1 MTENNIVSRANW
13 LEARRAFL
21 TEEKA
26 FTKQRDALSAKR
38 RNLPWVK
45 VDKDYAFETK
55 AGDKT
60 LGELFEGRSQLVMYH
75 FMLGPD
81 WKQGCKSCSFWADSF
96 DGIDVHLAQRD
107 VTFLAMSRAPLEKI
121 EEFRSRMGWSFDW
134 VSSAPS
140 DFNFDYHVSFS
151 PEQLAAGE
159 AEYNYKSLG
168 FEMDELTGI
177 SVFYRN
183 DKGEV
188 FHTYSTYGRG
198 VDLMNTAY
206 NYLDLTPRGRDEAE
220 LDNTMAW
227 LRHHD
232 AY

>member
-1 MTENNIVSRANW
+1 MIENEIVSREDW

-21 TEEKA
+21 AEEKA

-38 RNLPWVK
+38 RELPWVK
-45 VDKDYAFETK
+45 VDKDYAFDTK
-55 AGDKT
+55 AGRKT
-60 LGELFEGRSQLVMYH
+60 LAELFEDRSQLLMYH

-107 VTFLAMSRAPLEKI
+107 VTFLAMSRAPLEKL
-121 EEFRSRMGWSFDW
+121 ESFRARMGWSFDW

-140 DFNFDYHVSFS
+140 DFNVDYHVSFD
-151 PEQLAAGE
+151 PAQLAAGE
-159 AEYNYKSLG
+159 AEYNYKPLG

-177 SVFYRN
+177 SAFYRS

-206 NYLDLTPRGRDEAE
+206 NYLDLTPKGRDEGA